1 MGVAVKNGD
10 NWRIYDKAKAEI
22 TDVGDMQLGNFPI
35 FILPTIKLAEG
46 DLVKYE
52 GEYYF
57 VNKIESGVIKALCV
71 KTGEVKTLLPIKN
84 LMGFSCYS
92 KLVAIN
98 DFIDMGTDFDWM
110 MELSHHG
117 AAGVTPE
124 QEKNRALLRGVMTW
138 AGFRPIESEWW
149 HYTLMTEPYP
159 DTYFDF
165 DIRRK
170 KVYRKEG
177 RFYCQNPIA
186 LIIDDGNYYFIGYDE
201 RYKTPIN
208 YRVDRMDQVRPCS
221 YDKEELREFE
231 KFDIKKHK
239 KQLFG
244 MYGGEGQEVRFRVDK
259 SLIDVVFDVF
269 GVDTKFTVLN
279 DGTYE
284 FKAEVQLSPQFYG
297 WCCSFG
303 GKLKVIAP
311 TVVVNTL
318 KEYIEN
324 LSNNY

>member
-1 MGVAVKNGD
+1 MKDRKFSIAKIRIMMDAVRAAGF
-10 NWRIYDKAKAEI
+10 I
-22 TDVGDMQLGNFPI
+22 TEKQTDMFVD
-35 FILPTIKLAEG
+35 KLAALAG
-46 DLVKYE
+46 SRR
-52 GEYYF
+52 GETLKDNIVAFNATKTDHPSVYNN
-57 VNKIESGVIKALCV
+57 VEVITNAIQSKKKIL
-71 KTGEVKTLLPIKN
+71 
-84 LMGFSCYS
+84 F
-92 KLVAIN
+92 
-98 DFIDMGTDFDWM
+98 
-110 MELSHHG
+110 
-117 AAGVTPE
+117 
-124 QEKNRALLRGVMTW
+124 
-138 AGFRPIESEWW
+138 
-149 HYTLMTEPYP
+149 
-159 DTYFDF
+159 TYFDF

-231 KFDIKKHK
+231 KFDIKKHT

-279 DGTYE
+279 DSMYE

-303 GKLKVIAP
+303 EKLKVIAP
-311 TVVVNTL
+311 TEVVNTL
-318 KEYIEN
+318 KEYIKA